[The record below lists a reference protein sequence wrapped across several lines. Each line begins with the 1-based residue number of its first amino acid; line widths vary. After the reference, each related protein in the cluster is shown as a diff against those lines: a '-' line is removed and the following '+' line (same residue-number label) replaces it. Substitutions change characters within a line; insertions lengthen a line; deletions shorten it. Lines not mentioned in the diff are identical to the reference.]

1 MKIGTARY
9 CISPDY
15 RKFYLSG
22 YKTPV
27 RNKPAAGIHDDIFC
41 NALLFANDNH
51 NHVFILSADLLEL
64 EDDMVEEVKSKLNE
78 IYGISRDQ
86 IILCVTH
93 DHNSIRDFHKH
104 WETGQFNQQYYDFLI
119 ETIIK
124 AFEKCSEN
132 LQDATAKYGKKVITG
147 YYSNRNHPGE
157 LADNE
162 ITVIKFYNK
171 QNNVFACLLNWA
183 THSTV
188 LGPDNNQ
195 LTGDL
200 AGQTCQKLGNRWGC
214 FPVMVVGAAA
224 DSSNRNNRQGK
235 DFAELERVSSGLAEK
250 IIDIPVTKK
259 VEFGPVIFQT
269 LSHSIHPNMKKYHRQ
284 LQQTIDDIKSGEL
297 NLGESV
303 PAGALIGKCQE
314 QLKLNDY
321 NLLLQF
327 EVLDIGNLRFYIF
340 PGELG
345 SKFGLSMKSSTN
357 KVAIIAGYANGFHY
371 YFLPK
376 EEYGLSFETIGNP
389 VPSGEAEKIVAKLI
403 QSGQLMDK

>member
-1 MKIGTARY
+1 
-9 CISPDY
+9 
-15 RKFYLSG
+15 
-22 YKTPV
+22 
-27 RNKPAAGIHDDIFC
+27 
-41 NALLFANDNH
+41 
-51 NHVFILSADLLEL
+51 
-64 EDDMVEEVKSKLNE
+64 
-78 IYGISRDQ
+78 Q
-86 IILCVTH
+86 IIICVTH

-183 THSTV
+183 SHSTV

-224 DSSNRNNRQGK
+224 DPSNRNNRQ
-235 DFAELERVSSGLAEK
+235 
-250 IIDIPVTKK
+250 
-259 VEFGPVIFQT
+259 
-269 LSHSIHPNMKKYHRQ
+269 
-284 LQQTIDDIKSGEL
+284 
-297 NLGESV
+297 
-303 PAGALIGKCQE
+303 
-314 QLKLNDY
+314 
-321 NLLLQF
+321 
-327 EVLDIGNLRFYIF
+327 
-340 PGELG
+340 
-345 SKFGLSMKSSTN
+345 
-357 KVAIIAGYANGFHY
+357 
-371 YFLPK
+371 
-376 EEYGLSFETIGNP
+376 
-389 VPSGEAEKIVAKLI
+389 
-403 QSGQLMDK
+403 

>member
-9 CISPDY
+9 CISPSY
-15 RKFYLSG
+15 RKFYLLG
-22 YKTPV
+22 YKNPV
-27 RNKPAAGIHDDIFC
+27 RNNPAAGIHDDIFC
-41 NALLFANDNH
+41 NALLFDNG
-51 NHVFILSADLLEL
+51 NHDRVFVLSADLLEL

-78 IYGISRDQ
+78 LYGISRDQ

-93 DHNSIRDFHKH
+93 DHSSIRDFHKH
-104 WETGQFNQQYYDFLI
+104 WETGHFNQQYYDFLI

-124 AFEKCSEN
+124 AFEKCLVN
-132 LQDATAKYGKKVITG
+132 LQVATAKYGKEVITG

-157 LADNE
+157 LADNQ
-162 ITVIKFYNK
+162 IIVIKFYNK
-171 QNNVFACLLNWA
+171 QNEAFACLLNWA

-200 AGQTCQKLGNRWGC
+200 AGQTCQKLGEQWGYY
-214 FPVMVVGAAA
+214 PLMVVGAAA
-224 DSSNRNNRQGK
+224 DSSNRNDRQGK
-235 DFAELERVSSGLAEK
+235 DFAELERASSGLAEK
-250 IIDIPVTKK
+250 VIGIPITKQ
-259 VEFGPVIFQT
+259 VEFGSIVFQT
-269 LSHSIHPNMKKYHRQ
+269 LSHSIHPNMKKYHDQ
-284 LQQTIDDIKSGEL
+284 LQQTISDIKSGEL
-297 NLGESV
+297 LLKGSV
-303 PAGALIGKCQE
+303 PATELISKCQE
-314 QLKLNDY
+314 QLKLNNY

-345 SKFGLSMKSSTN
+345 SKFGLTMKSSTN

-371 YFLPK
+371 YFLP
-376 EEYGLSFETIGNP
+376 EREYGLSFETIGNP

-403 QSGQLMDK
+403 QSGQLIDK